1 MYTKEQIRQSQ
12 LGDLILSSKVKGQ
25 YKHIDA
31 IYDAATH
38 NSDLGVEINNY
49 LARSSFSA
57 HVVYR
62 TNFFADELS
71 QLKNKKVASIACGSG
86 LEIQKAYELNPDLNC
101 KFDCYDVDKMA
112 LNTLEARNLRNVN
125 PIQLNVVTKAIKK
138 KYDLIYC
145 FGLFDYLHLKLSK
158 RLIKKLFNCLNE
170 GGSLIIGNVDVNA
183 SHKEF
188 MSNLLDWHLDYKS
201 QEELLSLGDGLNC
214 DKFIFLDP
222 MRIMNYLKLKKK

>member
-38 NSDLGVEINNY
+38 IDGFQYNNY
-49 LARSSFSA
+49 IARSNFA
-57 HVVYR
+57 KNVVFR
-62 TNFFADELS
+62 TNFFASELTEFAD
-71 QLKNKKVASIACGSG
+71 KKVASVACGSG
-86 LEIQKAYELNPDLNC
+86 LEIQRAHEMRPELTYYI
-101 KFDCYDVDKMA
+101 DCYDVDKNA
-112 LNTLEARNLRNVN
+112 LHALESRNLKNIN
-125 PIQLNVVTKAIKK
+125 TIQKNVVTQPLSK
-138 KYDLIYC
+138 KYDLIYSV
-145 FGLFDYLHLKLSK
+145 GLFDYLSLKLSK

-170 GGSLIIGNVDVNA
+170 GGSLIVGNVDINA
-183 SHKEF
+183 PEKEKL
-188 MSNLLDWHLDYKS
+188 MEHQLDWHLDYKS